1 MGADSSNTMSVYISS
16 RVAAQRLTALAEKG
30 RGQIAGAKR
39 ILVQMDE
46 PVTTRSSG
54 MGMALARTAN
64 IVEQT
69 SHIHASGR
77 EITLMAGGA
86 SAMGRQLLEYEGVNQ
101 QRTELPIPSRPLPL
115 VDPFEAGEQIIGE
128 QDLAAVGSH
137 SMMTVYET
145 MFKVYGIR
153 CSQVQISPSNV
164 GSQNTLSMIRGLSN
178 VRAVPV
184 LVTGARG
191 GAECA
196 EIDGM
201 SMASSDC
208 AAAVLA
214 VKNKCDLV
222 VFLSE
227 AAGAYTADPNEAD
240 AQVVPIVNAESAEG
254 LVIHSGLE
262 SKLIAAQYAM
272 AHGVPAVITDGF
284 QWRSMLD
291 VVEGKPSGTLFMDI
305 N

>member
-1 MGADSSNTMSVYISS
+1 
-16 RVAAQRLTALAEKG
+16 
-30 RGQIAGAKR
+30 
-39 ILVQMDE
+39 
-46 PVTTRSSG
+46 

-101 QRTELPIPSRPLPL
+101 QRMELPIPSRPLPL
-115 VDPFEAGEQIIGE
+115 VDPFAGGEQIIGE

-214 VKNKCDLV
+214 VKNNCDLV
-222 VFLSE
+222 VFLSQ
-227 AAGAYTADPNEAD
+227 AAGAYTADPSEAD
-240 AQVVPIVNAESAEG
+240 AQVVPIVNTESSEG